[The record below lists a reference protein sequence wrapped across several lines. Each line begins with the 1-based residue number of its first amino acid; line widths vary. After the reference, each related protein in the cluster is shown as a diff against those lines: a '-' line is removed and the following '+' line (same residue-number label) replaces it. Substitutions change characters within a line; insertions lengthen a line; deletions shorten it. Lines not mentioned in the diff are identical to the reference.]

1 MHTSPHMERS
11 RSRKFLHDGGVCVPC
26 DSQVSCRSPDR
37 SHALAVH
44 SAFSVVRFRR
54 LVRDALIRR
63 QPGIIVR
70 QCAGGGFLF
79 ARTAC
84 FTSVS
89 APALRCPRCVQML
102 RGSPASVI
110 GRVDTI

>member
-1 MHTSPHMERS
+1 MLMVRG
-11 RSRKFLHDGGVCVPC
+11 FAGVLIALTLWPFTAPFPAC
-26 DSQVSCRSPDR
+26 DLSGR
-37 SHALAVH
+37 
-44 SAFSVVRFRR
+44 
-54 LVRDALIRR
+54 VRDAFIRR

-70 QCAGGGFLF
+70 QCAGGRFLF

-110 GRVDTI
+110 RRVDTI